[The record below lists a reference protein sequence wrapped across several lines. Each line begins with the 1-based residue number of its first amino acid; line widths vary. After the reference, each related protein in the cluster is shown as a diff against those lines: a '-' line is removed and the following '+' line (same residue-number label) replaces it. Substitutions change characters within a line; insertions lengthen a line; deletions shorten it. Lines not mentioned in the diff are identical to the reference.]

1 MDFLHK
7 FLGIA
12 LPPLMLIVFS
22 FTLAPFLFLKF
33 LYFLKRSKYSENV
46 AGKVILITGASSGIG
61 EHVAYEYARR
71 RACLALI
78 ARREDRLQEVANRAR
93 QLGSPEVIVVP
104 ADVSKVEDCKRF
116 VDETVNH
123 FGQLD
128 HLVNNAG
135 VTRIELFEDSIQF
148 SDYASIMVKIKTNM
162 VAFLSHFCNK
172 DINFWGSIYST
183 HNAVPH
189 LRKTKGKIVVLA
201 STVAWLALPRLSFYN
216 ASKAALISFF
226 ETLRVELGSD
236 IGITIVTPGLIKSE
250 MSEATKLSKAKATWI
265 LAKSTE
271 GCAKAI
277 VASACRGDMYLT
289 EPSWMKVMFWMKTM
303 CPELHEYAKREA
315 CPALIA
321 RRENHLREVSLK
333 AYKLGS
339 P

>member
-22 FTLAPFLFLKF
+22 ITLAPFLFLKF

-61 EHVAYEYARR
+61 EYVAYEYARR

-78 ARREDRLQEVANRAR
+78 ARREDRLQEIANRAR

-104 ADVSKVEDCKRF
+104 ADVSKVEDCKHF

-135 VTRIELFEDSIQF
+135 ITRFELFEDSVQF
-148 SDYASIMVKIKTNM
+148 SDFASIMVKIETNM

-183 HNAVPH
+183 HNAIPH
-189 LRKTKGKIVVLA
+189 LKKRKGKIVVLA
-201 STVAWLALPRLSFYN
+201 STAAWLAMPRLGFYN
-216 ASKAALISFF
+216 ASKAAIISFF
-226 ETLRVELGSD
+226 ETLKIELRSH

-250 MSEATKLSKAKATWI
+250 MSTKLSKAKAAWT

-277 VASACRGDMYLT
+277 VASACRGDLYLT
-289 EPSWMKVMFWMKTM
+289 EPSWMKVMFWMKIM
-303 CPELHEYAKREA
+303 CPEVLEWYFHSRFVKR
-315 CPALIA
+315 
-321 RRENHLREVSLK
+321 RQTSK
-333 AYKLGS
+333 DS
-339 P
+339 

>member
-22 FTLAPFLFLKF
+22 ITWAPFLLFKF

-104 ADVSKVEDCKRF
+104 ADVSKAEDCKRF

-148 SDYASIMVKIKTNM
+148 SDYASIM
-162 VAFLSHFCNK
+162 

-189 LRKTKGKIVVLA
+189 LRKRKGKIVVLA
-201 STVAWLALPRLSFYN
+201 STVAWLAMPRLSFYN

-226 ETLRVELGSD
+226 ETLRAELGSD

-265 LAKSTE
+265 LVKSTE

-289 EPSWMKVMFWMKTM
+289 EPSWMKVMFWMKIM
-303 CPELHEYAKREA
+303 CPEVLEWCLHLTFIKR
-315 CPALIA
+315 
-321 RRENHLREVSLK
+321 RQTSK
-333 AYKLGS
+333 DS
-339 P
+339 

>member
-12 LPPLMLIVFS
+12 LPPLMLIVF
-22 FTLAPFLFLKF
+22 TIALAPFLLLKF
-33 LYFLKRSKYSENV
+33 FYFLKRSKYSENV

-135 VTRIELFEDSIQF
+135 VARFKLFEDSIQF
-148 SDYASIMVKIKTNM
+148 SDYASIM
-162 VAFLSHFCNK
+162 

-189 LRKTKGKIVVLA
+189 LRKRKGKIVVLA
-201 STVAWLALPRLSFYN
+201 SAAAWLPIPRLSFYN
-216 ASKAALISFF
+216 ASKAALVSFF
-226 ETLRVELGSD
+226 ETLRVELGSH

-250 MSEATKLSKAKATWI
+250 MSAKSPTKLSKAKLATGI
-265 LAKSTE
+265 PAKSTE

-289 EPSWMKVMFWMKTM
+289 EPSWMKVMFWMKNM
-303 CPELHEYAKREA
+303 FPEVLEWYSHSTFVKR
-315 CPALIA
+315 
-321 RRENHLREVSLK
+321 RQTSK
-333 AYKLGS
+333 DS
-339 P
+339 

>member
-12 LPPLMLIVFS
+12 SPPLMLIVFS
-22 FTLAPFLFLKF
+22 ITLAPFLFLKF

-93 QLGSPEVIVVP
+93 QLGSPDVIVVP

-116 VDETVNH
+116 VDETMNH

-135 VTRIELFEDSIQF
+135 VTQIELFEDFIQI
-148 SDYASIMVKIKTNM
+148 SDNASIM
-162 VAFLSHFCNK
+162 

-189 LRKTKGKIVVLA
+189 LRKRKGKIVVLA
-201 STVAWLALPRLSFYN
+201 STAGWLAMPRLSFYN

-236 IGITIVTPGLIKSE
+236 IGITIVTPGLIESE

-265 LAKSTE
+265 PAKSTE

-289 EPSWMKVMFWMKTM
+289 DPSWMKVLFWMKIM
-303 CPELHEYAKREA
+303 CPEVLEWCLHLTFVKR
-315 CPALIA
+315 
-321 RRENHLREVSLK
+321 HQTSK
-333 AYKLGS
+333 DS
-339 P
+339 

>member
-22 FTLAPFLFLKF
+22 ITLAPFLFLKF

-71 RACLALI
+71 QSCLALI

-93 QLGSPEVIVVP
+93 QLGSPDVIVVP

-135 VTRIELFEDSIQF
+135 VIRFELFEDSIQF
-148 SDYASIMVKIKTNM
+148 SDYASIM
-162 VAFLSHFCNK
+162 

-189 LRKTKGKIVVLA
+189 LRKRKGKIVVLA
-201 STVAWLALPRLSFYN
+201 STGAWLAMPRLSFYN

-226 ETLRVELGSD
+226 ETLRVELGSH
-236 IGITIVTPGLIKSE
+236 IGITIVTAGLIKSE
-250 MSEATKLSKAKATWI
+250 MSTNLSKTAKETGI

-289 EPSWMKVMFWMKTM
+289 EPSWMEVIFWMKIM
-303 CPELHEYAKREA
+303 CSEVLEWCFHSAFVKR
-315 CPALIA
+315 
-321 RRENHLREVSLK
+321 RQTSK
-333 AYKLGS
+333 DS
-339 P
+339 